1 MMLQNA
7 LAQSTTTSYF
17 LLSYNN
23 MFWRKRNDLCT
34 MLRFWQQ
41 QHHSHLF
48 ELCMMTKPNS
58 WSLSALTLPATS
70 GGFASQLCTRWGAA

>member
-23 MFWRKRNDLCT
+23 MFRRKRNDLCT